1 MKRVNIMSDHFNQT
15 VKHLYGN
22 DKTVSPQPT
31 YQKKTGIKP
40 AQAKPNEQVQKCGDH
55 KKPTKKALAPEKDCQ

>member
-15 VKHLYGN
+15 VQHLYGKG
-22 DKTVSPQPT
+22 KTVSPQPT
-31 YQKKTGIKP
+31 YQKKTNVKP
-40 AQAKPNEQVQKCGDH
+40 AQAKPAEKVQKPTDH